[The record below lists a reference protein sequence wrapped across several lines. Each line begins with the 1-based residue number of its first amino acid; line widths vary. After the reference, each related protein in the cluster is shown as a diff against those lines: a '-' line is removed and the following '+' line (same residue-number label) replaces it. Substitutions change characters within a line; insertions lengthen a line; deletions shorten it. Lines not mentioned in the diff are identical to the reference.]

1 MKELLYQK
9 LPEGPGVYLMKNR
22 AGKILYIGKAANLKR
37 RVSSYFLKPQ
47 NERLTKLLSEI
58 YRINYIL
65 TETAIEALILEA
77 ELIKKYKPIYN
88 IKDKDDKSFLYIEI
102 TKEKF
107 PRVLLVRGKN
117 ENQGKRFGPFTSAS
131 SVRESLKIL
140 RRLFPFNIHSSEK
153 IGKFKR
159 PCFDYSLNLCPGTCV
174 LAITKKDY
182 LKNIREL
189 SLFLSGKKKQIIR
202 SLLREMKTLS
212 EEQEF
217 EKAEVLRRRIFSLRH
232 IEDIALIGADEI
244 TNKAYIKPGHRIEAY
259 DISNISG
266 TSGVGGL
273 IVFENENPNKKEY
286 RRFKIRMIKQN
297 NDVGMLEEVLRRRF
311 NNPWPLP
318 DLILVDGGK
327 FQVNAANKVIE
338 EFGLKI
344 PVVGIAKG
352 KKRRENKF
360 IGSLPASVNRQ
371 TLIRARDEAH
381 RFALNY
387 HKKLRDRPIK
397 LLKQQTIKLE

>member
-22 AGKILYIGKAANLKR
+22 AGEILYIGKAANLRR
-37 RVSSYFLKPQ
+37 RVSSYFLKPH

-58 YRINYIL
+58 YRIDYVS

-77 ELIKKYKPIYN
+77 DLIKKHKPAYN

-102 TKEKF
+102 TKESF
-107 PRVLLVRGKN
+107 PRVLLVRGKS
-117 ENQGKRFGPFTSAS
+117 ESRGERFGPFTSAS
-131 SVRESLKIL
+131 SVREALKIL
-140 RRLFPFNIHSSEK
+140 RRLFPFSIHPPLK

-159 PCFDYSLNLCPGTCV
+159 PCFDYALGLCPGTCV
-174 LAITKKDY
+174 LAITRKDY

-189 SLFLSGKKKQIIR
+189 RLFLSGKKKQIIR
-202 SLLREMKTLS
+202 SLEREMKAFS
-212 EEQEF
+212 EQQEF
-217 EKAEVLRRRIFSLRH
+217 EKAEVWRRRIFALRH
-232 IEDIALIGADEI
+232 IQDIALIGADEI
-244 TNKAYIKPGHRIEAY
+244 SGKAYTKPGYRIEAY

-266 TSGVGGL
+266 TFAVGGL
-273 IVFENENPNKKEY
+273 VVFEAEHPNKKEY
-286 RRFKIRMIKQN
+286 RRFKIRTIEQN
-297 NDVGMLEEVLRRRF
+297 NDIGMLQEVLRRRF
-311 NNPWPLP
+311 NNHWPLP

-327 FQVNAANKVIE
+327 SQVNATNKVVE

-352 KKRRENKF
+352 KKGRENKF
-360 IGSLPASVNRQ
+360 IGSLPASVDRK

-387 HKKLRDRPIK
+387 HKKLRDGSIR
-397 LLKQQTIKLE
+397 LLKQQKTKSE